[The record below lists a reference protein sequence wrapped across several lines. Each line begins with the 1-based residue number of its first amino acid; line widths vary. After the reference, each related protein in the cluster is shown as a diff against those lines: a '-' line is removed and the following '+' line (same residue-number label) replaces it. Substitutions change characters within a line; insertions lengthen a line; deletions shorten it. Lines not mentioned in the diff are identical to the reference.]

1 MALLR
6 RWLLV
11 WGLLACAASRLWA
24 AGAAEN
30 RAFEAAYNALRGAAY
45 ERAENEFAQFLHT
58 YTNSTRVAEA
68 ILYQAQA
75 RFYRTNY
82 PGALELLSAN
92 QSQAGKLGDE
102 YLFWRGE
109 TLFRQK
115 DFLAAADTFGKMA
128 VDFPASTNRLKA
140 ALRAANCRAQ
150 LADWPRVVELQT
162 NAVFQAAAQSNAAAE
177 DVVRG
182 YLLIGEALL
191 AQTNC
196 AAAESALQPLGRVQL
211 PPTLD
216 WEHHY
221 LLCRVLLAC
230 GRVEAALQ
238 DSTNLLPLATA
249 AAQPEREAES
259 AAFHA
264 GILER
269 LGRFEEAITD
279 YQKNLAGAV
288 PPAAQRQALLK
299 ISQLCLAR
307 NRTED
312 AALMLER
319 FLSQYP
325 NSEAADLALVTLGEL
340 RLRLA
345 VTETGSEVAP
355 PTNSPAG
362 TNFVQAMAALQ
373 GCLTNKHSSWVGRAE
388 LYLGWGFWMKTN
400 LPASQTNFEA
410 AVRDLGPSPEQA
422 MAYYK
427 LADTQFRI
435 AETQTNLTPELR
447 KANLVGALTN
457 YQAVVYKFKG
467 VPAVETN
474 LFESAL
480 YQTVRA
486 GLGADNMPATTNAL
500 AKILEWY
507 PNSFAAGPAV
517 LLTGQ
522 ATAKSD
528 PAAAR
533 GLFLQFLSMRNNA
546 KLRPEVELAVARTY
560 EQEGKWEQAIQQ
572 YDQWLETYTNH
583 PAQDRAEYARAL
595 ANWQAGF
602 QTNALTQLT
611 NFVTQYPDSKFA
623 PLAQWWVADYYYTT
637 GDAEGAERNFQA
649 IFQNTNAPADLA
661 GQAILMAGRSAFKRQ
676 GWNDAGTHFKHL
688 INITNSPITA
698 PPELRAQAWYA
709 YGDTLVTQTS
719 TNRLADYGLALAAYD
734 QVGALCPSN
743 SIALLAL
750 GARAN
755 CYLQCNPLEPT
766 PQARIADLNAATNL
780 YQRVVDADPALAD
793 ASLRS
798 AAKVGLGV
806 TYEKMA
812 QQAGLDEKAKL
823 ELLESALKQYLD
835 VYYHADYL
843 RGDEKADLFWTE
855 KAGLEAARLLTES
868 PLKQRHSGSE
878 ALFLYQDLQ
887 KLVPS
892 LRLEGRI
899 NALKAQQQVVSQ
911 QN

>member
-6 RWLLV
+6 RWLLL

-45 ERAENEFAQFLHT
+45 ERAENEFAQFVHT
-58 YTNSTRVAEA
+58 YTNSPHLPEA

-75 RFYRTNY
+75 RFYRANY
-82 PGALELLSAN
+82 AGALELLTAN
-92 QSQAGKLGDE
+92 QNQTGKLGDE

-115 DFLAAADTFGKMA
+115 DYRAAADSFARVA
-128 VDFPASTNRLKA
+128 VDFPGSTNRLKA
-140 ALRAANCRAQ
+140 ALREADCRAK
-150 LADWPRVVELQT
+150 LSDWPRVLQLQT
-162 NAVFQAAAQSNAAAE
+162 NTVFEAAARTNAAAE
-177 DVVRG
+177 EVVRG
-182 YLLIGEALL
+182 YLLLGEAFL

-196 AAAESALQPLGRVQL
+196 AGAQTTLQPLERVPL

-216 WEHHY
+216 WERHH
-221 LLCRVLLAC
+221 LLCRILLAD
-230 GRVEAALQ
+230 GQVEAALQ

-259 AAFHA
+259 SVFHA

-279 YQKNLAGAV
+279 YQKNLIGTA
-288 PPAAQRQALLK
+288 PPSAQRKALLK
-299 ISQLCLAR
+299 IAQLCLVR
-307 NRTED
+307 NRAED

-325 NSEAADLALVTLGEL
+325 NAETADLALVTLGEL
-340 RLRLA
+340 RLRRV
-345 VTETGSEVAP
+345 VTESGASLPLA
-355 PTNSPAG
+355 TNSPAA
-362 TNFVQAMAALQ
+362 TNLVQAMSALQ
-373 GCLTNKHSSWVGRAE
+373 GCLTNQHSSWLGRAE
-388 LYLGWGFWMKTN
+388 LYLGWCFWMKTN
-400 LPASQTNFEA
+400 LPASQSNFGA
-410 AVRDLGPSPEQA
+410 AARDLAPSPEQA

-427 LADTQFRI
+427 LADTQFKL
-435 AETQTNLTPELR
+435 AETQTNLADASLR
-447 KANLVGALTN
+447 QANLLGAISN
-457 YQAVVYKFKG
+457 YQAVTDKFKTI
-467 VPAVETN
+467 VTVETN
-474 LFESAL
+474 LFEPAL
-480 YQTVRA
+480 YQIVRA
-486 GLGADNMPATTNAL
+486 GLAAGDPGATAVSDAL
-500 AKILEWY
+500 RRILTDY
-507 PNSFAAGPAV
+507 PNSFYAERAV

-522 ATAKSD
+522 AMGAAN
-528 PAAAR
+528 PARAR
-533 GLFLQFLSMRNNA
+533 ELFEQFLRVVPQSSLSA
-546 KLRPEVELAVARTY
+546 EVQLAIARTY
-560 EQEGKWEQAIQQ
+560 EAEGQPALAIQQ
-572 YDQWLETYTNH
+572 YDQWLLTFTNH
-583 PAQDRAEYARAL
+583 PAQARAEYARAL

-602 QTNALTQLT
+602 ETNALAQFT
-611 NFVTQYPDSKFA
+611 NFIARFPNTEFA
-623 PLAQWWVADYYYTT
+623 PLAQWWVADYYYRT
-637 GDAEGAERNFQA
+637 GDSEGAEKNFQA
-649 IFQNTNAPADLA
+649 IYQNTNTPPGLVYD
-661 GQAILMAGRSAFKRQ
+661 AILMAGHAAFKRQ
-676 GWNDAGTHFKHL
+676 GWKDARFYFSQL
-688 INITNSPITA
+688 ISITNC
-698 PPELRAQAWYA
+698 PPALVEKLTDTRAQAWFA

-719 TNRLADYGLALAAYD
+719 TNKQADYSEALAAYD

-755 CYLQCNPLEPT
+755 CFLQCSNF
-766 PQARIADLNAATNL
+766 AKATNAYL
-780 YQRVVDADPALAD
+780 KVIDADPALAD
-793 ASLRS
+793 VAVRS

-812 QQAGLDEKAKL
+812 QQPGLDDKAKL
-823 ELLESALKQYLD
+823 EFLEAALKQYLD
-835 VYYHADYL
+835 VYYHTDFLHA
-843 RGDEKADLFWTE
+843 DEKADLFWTE

>member
-6 RWLLV
+6 RWLLF
-11 WGLLACAASRLWA
+11 WGLLACAAPHLWA
-24 AGAAEN
+24 AGATEN

-45 ERAENEFAQFLHT
+45 ERAENEFAQFIHT
-58 YTNSTRVAEA
+58 YTNSTRIPEA
-68 ILYQAQA
+68 LLYQAQA

-82 PGALELLSAN
+82 TGTLELLSAN
-92 QSQAGKLGDE
+92 QNQAGKLGDE

-115 DFLAAADTFGKMA
+115 DFRAAADTFGKLA
-128 VDFPASTNRLKA
+128 VDFPASTNRLRA

-150 LADWPRVVELQT
+150 LADWPRVLELQT
-162 NAVFQAAAQSNAAAE
+162 NAVFQAAAQTNAAAE

-182 YLLIGEALL
+182 YLLVGEALL

-196 AAAESALQPLGRVQL
+196 PAAETALQVLGRVQL
-211 PPTLD
+211 PPALD

-221 LLCRVLLAC
+221 LLGRILLAC
-230 GRVEAALQ
+230 GQVEAALQ

-249 AAQPEREAES
+249 AAQPERQAES
-259 AAFHA
+259 AAFQA

-269 LGRFEEAITD
+269 LGRLEEAITD
-279 YQKNLAGAV
+279 YQKNLVGTV

-299 ISQLCLAR
+299 IAQLCLAR
-307 NRTED
+307 NRAED

-319 FLSQYP
+319 FLGQFP
-325 NSEAADLALVTLGEL
+325 NAETADMALVTLGEL
-340 RLRLA
+340 RLRRTVA
-345 VTETGSEVAP
+345 ETGPELNLA
-355 PTNSPAG
+355 TNSPAG
-362 TNFVQAMAALQ
+362 TNLMQAMTALQ
-373 GCLTNKHSSWVGRAE
+373 GCLTNKQSSWMGRAE
-388 LYLGWGFWMKTN
+388 LYLGWCFWLKTN

-410 AVRDLGPSPEQA
+410 AVRDLAPSLEQA
-422 MAYYK
+422 LAYYK
-427 LADTQFRI
+427 LADTQFKI
-435 AETQTNLTPELR
+435 TETQTNLTPELH

-457 YQAVVYKFKG
+457 YQAVVYKFKS
-467 VPAVETN
+467 VPEVTN
-474 LFESAL
+474 LFEHAL
-480 YQTVRA
+480 YQIVRA
-486 GLGADNMPATTNAL
+486 GLGAGDMPAATNAL

-507 PNSFAAGPAV
+507 PNSFSAAPAV

-522 ATAKSD
+522 ATGKSD

-533 GLFLQFLSMRNNA
+533 GLFLEFLSMTNNA
-546 KLRPEVELAVARTY
+546 TLRPEVQLAIARTY

-572 YDQWLETYTNH
+572 YDQWLGTYTNH
-583 PAQDRAEYARAL
+583 SAQAQAEYARAM

-602 QTNALTQLT
+602 QTNALNQLT
-611 NFVTQYPDSKFA
+611 NLVAQFPNSDFA

-649 IFQNTNAPADLA
+649 IFQNTNTPPALSYH
-661 GQAILMAGRSAFKRQ
+661 AILMAGSAAFKRQ
-676 GWNDAGTHFKHL
+676 GWKDARDYFRHL
-688 INITNSPITA
+688 ISITNC
-698 PPELRAQAWYA
+698 PPPLVEQLTDMRARA
-709 YGDTLVTQTS
+709 YFALGDTLVTQPPTS
-719 TNRLADYGLALAAYD
+719 TNKLADYGEAISAYN

-743 SIALLAL
+743 SLALLAL
-750 GARAN
+750 GGGAN
-755 CYLQCNPLEPT
+755 CYLQCNDF
-766 PQARIADLNAATNL
+766 AKATNSYL
-780 YQRVVDADPALAD
+780 QIIGADPALAD

-806 TYEKMA
+806 TFEKMA
-812 QQAGLDEKAKL
+812 QQPGLDEKAKL

-892 LRLEGRI
+892 LRLESRI